1 MREKIYFNIY
11 AFFIDKLLV
20 RYFAMYM
27 KINVTG
33 DYSSIL
39 QLEID
44 LMVGKNL
51 FHWEVFFVIPLALY
65 IRLKIEYTYTLNVK
79 G

>member
-1 MREKIYFNIY
+1 
-11 AFFIDKLLV
+11 
-20 RYFAMYM
+20 MYM
-27 KINVTG
+27 KINVMG

-51 FHWEVFFVIPLALY
+51 FHWEVFFVIY
-65 IRLKIEYTYTLNVK
+65 QTEDRVQIHIKCERLTFLFNQKNLVYQLS
-79 G
+79 

>member
-1 MREKIYFNIY
+1 
-11 AFFIDKLLV
+11 
-20 RYFAMYM
+20 MYM

-44 LMVGKNL
+44 LIVGKNL

-65 IRLKIEYTYTLNVK
+65 RVHIHIKCERLTFLFNQKNLVYQLS
-79 G
+79 

>member
-1 MREKIYFNIY
+1 
-11 AFFIDKLLV
+11 
-20 RYFAMYM
+20 MYM

-51 FHWEVFFVIPLALY
+51 FHWEVFFVIPLPLALY

>member
-44 LMVGKNL
+44 LMFGKNL
-51 FHWEVFFVIPLALY
+51 FHWEVFFVIPLAF
-65 IRLKIEYTYTLNVK
+65 RLKIEYTYTLNVK

>member
-1 MREKIYFNIY
+1 
-11 AFFIDKLLV
+11 
-20 RYFAMYM
+20 MYM

-65 IRLKIEYTYTLNVK
+65 ISLKIEYTYTLNVK